1 MQRLFI
7 LALAICITLAAA
19 LGIFL
24 FVSLVPYFSLIG
36 KVAAGVL
43 ITMLACVAILAGV
56 FTYSLASN
64 MLAKRRLIV
73 AGEVVAYL
81 GPNKTFI
88 HLSAQH
94 EAAKLPIAPMVTIT
108 EDPTATDETV
118 LELWRKGL
126 SLRDIV
132 KVTGRKYHEVQEI
145 TSEAKK
151 RMIAK

>member
-7 LALAICITLAAA
+7 LSLAICITLAAA

-36 KVAAGVL
+36 KVAAGVV
-43 ITMLACVAILAGV
+43 ITMLACVAILSGV

-94 EAAKLPIAPMVTIT
+94 EAAKLPPATVVTVDET
-108 EDPTATDETV
+108 PTATDNTI
-118 LELWRKGL
+118 LELWGKGL
-126 SLRDIV
+126 SLRDIE
-132 KVTGRKYHEVQEI
+132 KVTGRKYHEIQKL
-145 TSEAKK
+145 TSEKK
-151 RMIAK
+151 KGLIAR